1 MQQEAMQQPT
11 TPRVHRK
18 ERRRASDVPVVRT
31 RVMSPLSA
39 ANVSRRRLPR
49 LTPLLA
55 RPRANLDPGSL
66 RQASHSQGALP
77 PSHRPAGPPTLP
89 KSLPPTLIPAL
100 ALAQMTLL
108 ELTWCAFQRMRTSN
122 TSIRPRPSSTRA
134 IFGMAG
140 LSTPA
145 PCRQCALTTLGSLTS
160 PLCLGTL
167 RSSLATTVPSLP
179 WALAVLKLRCLP
191 MENGSTPFFKMYFTC
206 QTYTEIF
213 FSSYI
218 SRGAA
223 LKSFFSARSARCSIV
238 ASPLSLKEGFT

>member
-18 ERRRASDVPVVRT
+18 ERRRASDVPIVRT
-31 RVMSPLSA
+31 RVMSPPSA
-39 ANVSRRRLPR
+39 ANVSRRRPPR

-100 ALAQMTLL
+100 ALAQTTLL
-108 ELTWCAFQRMRTSN
+108 ELTWCTFQRMRTSN
-122 TSIRPRPSSTRA
+122 TSIRPRPSSARA

-140 LSTPA
+140 LLTPA
-145 PCRQCALTTLGSLTS
+145 PCGQCALTALGSLTS
-160 PLCLGTL
+160 PLCLGIL
-167 RSSLATTVPSLP
+167 RSSLATIVPSPL
-179 WALAVLKLRCLP
+179 WALAILKLRCLP
-191 MENGSTPFFKMYFTC
+191 MENGLTLFFKMYFTC
-206 QTYTEIF
+206 QTYMEIF
-213 FSSYI
+213 SPSHT
-218 SRGAA
+218 SRGMAP
-223 LKSFFSARSARCSIV
+223 KSFFLARPARFSIV
-238 ASPLSLKEGFT
+238 ASLLSLKEGFA

>member
-89 KSLPPTLIPAL
+89 KSLPPTLILAL
-100 ALAQMTLL
+100 ALAQTTLL
-108 ELTWCAFQRMRTSN
+108 ELTWCAFQQMRMSN
-122 TSIRPRPSSTRA
+122 MSTRPRPSSMRA
-134 IFGMAG
+134 IFSMAG
-140 LSTPA
+140 LSTLA
-145 PCRQCALTTLGSLTS
+145 PRRQCVLTALGSLTS

-167 RSSLATTVPSLP
+167 RSSLVTTVPSLL
-179 WALAVLKLRCLP
+179 WALAALKLRCLP
-191 MENGSTPFFKMYFTC
+191 MENGSTPFFKMCFTC
-206 QTYTEIF
+206 QTYMEIF
-213 FSSYI
+213 SLSHI
-218 SRGAA
+218 SRGVAP
-223 LKSFFSARSARCSIV
+223 KSFFLVRPARCLIV
-238 ASPLSLKEGFT
+238 ASPLSLKGG